1 MCHLRPLFPCYF
13 SPWNNLPT
21 DVNWGVKAI
30 QYPCVTVDFFFTALV
45 VQLLSHVWL
54 FATPSTVAHQAS
66 LSFSITWNLLKLMVI
81 KSAMPS
87 NHFILLMNHE
97 VNHDEPSSSKHVICS
112 SSHFQSFPAS
122 GSFLMSQHFA
132 SGGQSIGASA
142 SASVLP
148 MNTQD

>member
-1 MCHLRPLFPCYF
+1 MCHLRPLFTCYF

-21 DVNWGVKAI
+21 DVNWGVKVI
-30 QYPCVTVDFFFTALV
+30 QYSCVTVDFFFV
-45 VQLLSHVWL
+45 VQSLSHVWL
-54 FATPSTVAHQAS
+54 FETPSTAAHQAS
-66 LSFSITWNLLKLMVI
+66 LSFTITWNLLKLMAI
-81 KSAMPS
+81 KSVMPS
-87 NHFILLMNHE
+87 NHFILLINHE
-97 VNHDEPSSSKHVICS
+97 VNHDEPSSSNHAIRS
-112 SSHFQSFPAS
+112 SSHLQSFPAS